1 MYLYFSVTYPT
12 TDIFRDLPQ
21 DFILKYADLCDTLRG
36 QGEMIQSYAMKI
48 LDVTIEQVGGTVT
61 VTPAHTH
68 LHTRAHPLTHTCTS
82 SHPTRTTP
90 LTHSQHVSL
99 LIDRK
104 KPMTKSSRRS

>member
-1 MYLYFSVTYPT
+1 MHMYLYFSVTYPT

-68 LHTRAHPLTHTCTS
+68 LHTRAHPLTHTCTHVHTR
-82 SHPTRTTP
+82 SHT
-90 LTHSQHVSL
+90 LAHL
-99 LIDRK
+99 LIQ
-104 KPMTKSSRRS
+104 PAQHLSHTPNTSLF